1 MCGSV
6 CVRKCVRVCVCV
18 CLAGEEEAADGRG
31 DTAQVTTEEVR
42 NLHTPAGGPSG
53 KAEEGGFNFA

>member
-1 MCGSV
+1 MCAGLSV
-6 CVRKCVRVCVCV
+6 YVSVFVSVCV

-42 NLHTPAGGPSG
+42 NLHTPAGGPSR